1 MIPPTLRAKLEDK
14 GRNLY
19 RTAEKNKAV
28 SRWVDVENRG
38 LLIDFMQGAESLYA
52 LLRETTPDDE
62 RDADDYVNTIGF
74 DVFRRH
80 HLHDAFKSGRS
91 GTAPKAQVEKM
102 IKAERERCAAIV
114 REWNSDHPSGAEYHI
129 LNPESE
135 VKS

>member
-62 RDADDYVNTIGF
+62 KDAESY
-74 DVFRRH
+74 
-80 HLHDAFKSGRS
+80 LHNQCKTAFTKTAYEAFLAGRS
-91 GTAPKAQVEKM
+91 GTVPKAQVEKM